1 MSAEQTKET
10 KKELFNKNIRSIES
24 LSTPLSLH
32 ESIPLSDNPSFIS
45 SLANTVPN
53 PSHQFTH
60 VSDKNASLYFCNM
73 FSFFSSEKPIQSVEE
88 KIFNG
93 ELKDILRTKLEDLN
107 EQQLMV
113 LQLYYVEELNV
124 YEIGEILSVSTGRVS
139 QIKSAAIK
147 KLKSLIESEV
157 NA

>member
-1 MSAEQTKET
+1 MELLTIVSQT
-10 KKELFNKNIRSIES
+10 N
-24 LSTPLSLH
+24 
-32 ESIPLSDNPSFIS
+32 
-45 SLANTVPN
+45 
-53 PSHQFTH
+53 
-60 VSDKNASLYFCNM
+60 DKIVV
-73 FSFFSSEKPIQSVEE
+73 KPIEIDLDKYIIDRDSETGLITYK
-88 KIFNG
+88 KIK
-93 ELKDILRTKLEDLN
+93 EVYVSKLEDLN

>member
-1 MSAEQTKET
+1 MC
-10 KKELFNKNIRSIES
+10 IR
-24 LSTPLSLH
+24 
-32 ESIPLSDNPSFIS
+32 DR
-45 SLANTVPN
+45 
-53 PSHQFTH
+53 
-60 VSDKNASLYFCNM
+60 
-73 FSFFSSEKPIQSVEE
+73 
-88 KIFNG
+88 
-93 ELKDILRTKLEDLN
+93 LRTKLEDLN

-147 KLKSLIESEV
+147 KLKSLIESQV